1 MRGTEV
7 VKVYRQAK
15 ADSLDD
21 TDTSASTPD
30 HEVPN
35 CLIWPRTSTEE
46 GKGEVVIEGLNVF
59 TPPGADVLASD
70 IVEARGERYD
80 VDGVPGD
87 YRLRGRQRGLLVVLK
102 RLGSS

>member
-1 MRGTEV
+1 MRGTETV
-7 VKVYRQAK
+7 LVFRAAR

-21 TDTSASTPD
+21 TDDSSTEPD

-35 CLIWPRTSTEE
+35 CIIWPRTSTEE

-59 TPPGADVLASD
+59 TPAGADVLASD
-70 IVEARGERYD
+70 TVEARGERYD

>member
-1 MRGTEV
+1 MRGTET

-15 ADSLDD
+15 SDSLDD
-21 TDTSASTPD
+21 LGTATSTPD
-30 HEVPN
+30 HEEPN

-46 GKGEVVIEGLNVF
+46 GKGEVVIDGLNVF

-70 IVEARGERYD
+70 IVEARGEKYD
-80 VDGVPGD
+80 VEGKPGD
-87 YRLRGRQRGLLVVLK
+87 YRLHGRQRGLLVVLK